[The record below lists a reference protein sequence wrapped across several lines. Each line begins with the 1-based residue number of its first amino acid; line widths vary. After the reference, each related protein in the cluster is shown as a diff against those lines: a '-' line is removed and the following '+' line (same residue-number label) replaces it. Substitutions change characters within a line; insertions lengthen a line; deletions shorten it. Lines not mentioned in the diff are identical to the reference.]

1 VIALL
6 CRRFLEEPYASRLPR
21 DWYSESPSELAS
33 RRPAEDI
40 REFFASYDSRP

>member
-1 VIALL
+1 M

-21 DWYSESPSELAS
+21 DWYAESPAELAS

-40 REFFASYDSRP
+40 REFFESYGARL